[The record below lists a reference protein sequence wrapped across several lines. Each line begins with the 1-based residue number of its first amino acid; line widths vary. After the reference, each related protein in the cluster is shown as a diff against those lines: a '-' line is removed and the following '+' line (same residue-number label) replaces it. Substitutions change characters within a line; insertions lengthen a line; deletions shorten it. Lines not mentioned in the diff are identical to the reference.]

1 MERTGDS
8 CSMTW
13 RRSTVR
19 NFIRAGVPRS
29 VAMKIS
35 GHKTEEVFERYN
47 ITSEGDLK
55 DAAEQSVNIS
65 RRNTLKRRL
74 PEGP

>member
-1 MERTGDS
+1 
-8 CSMTW
+8 MTW
-13 RRSTVR
+13 RRSAVR

-35 GHKTEEVFERYN
+35 RHKTEEVFERYS

-55 DAAEQSVNIS
+55 DAAEQSVNLS
-65 RRNTLKRRL
+65 RRNTLK
-74 PEGP
+74 

>member
-1 MERTGDS
+1 MSRKTERTGDS

-13 RRSTVR
+13 RRSAVR
-19 NFIRAGVPRS
+19 NFIRAGVSRS

-35 GHKTEEVFERYN
+35 GHKTDDVFERYN

-65 RRNTLKRRL
+65 RRNTLK
-74 PEGP
+74 